1 MKNCLRYLLLMV
13 ALAACTLRSSAV
25 TPVGT
30 DTLYFY
36 DSWEQVINMTP
47 TVMMVD
53 PVFDVYNPHEL
64 YLVTGNEE
72 LDNKLMKDHIAASI
86 GDTWLISSYY
96 LKRHFKGAISSFDG
110 LVPFFFNDK
119 LAYVT
124 HQGKM
129 SMSEILFGTADDY
142 EYNASNFDIYNIDFL
157 NRVVK
162 KVTPEYLSELL
173 SDYHDLQ
180 MRYEGM
186 KDFKKR
192 EIIMEYYFK
201 YIDRATEDIMRP
213 FILDLVDSSP
223 IN

>member
-110 LVPFFFNDK
+110 LVPLFFNDK